1 MQIFWRLLE
10 ESVIVQAV
18 ITLALVIAVIYL
30 VCTGQPVP
38 ELLSSALWVVLGYY
52 FGSKVQQQISATA
65 RRAKE

>member
-1 MQIFWRLLE
+1 
-10 ESVIVQAV
+10 
-18 ITLALVIAVIYL
+18 VIAVIYL
-30 VCTGQPVP
+30 GCTGQPVP

>member
-1 MQIFWRLLE
+1 VQIFWRLLE